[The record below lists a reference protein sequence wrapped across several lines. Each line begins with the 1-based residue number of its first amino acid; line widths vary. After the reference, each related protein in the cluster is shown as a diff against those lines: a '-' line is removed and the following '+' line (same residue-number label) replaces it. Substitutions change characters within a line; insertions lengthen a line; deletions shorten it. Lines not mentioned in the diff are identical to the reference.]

1 MWKLT
6 YLRDHNH
13 GIRTLGDL
21 DGIRSILQAL
31 NLHVED
37 SRTNL
42 ATIQIG
48 LLKSAST
55 TKIEETRISL
65 LRFSLFLSL
74 FLSKFSQDPYLAFE
88 AKYVPIQKVSQPSR
102 LIKHSARSSILSIV
116 SSQKNH

>member
-48 LLKSAST
+48 LRLHRRRRLERLAYL
-55 TKIEETRISL
+55 IL
-65 LRFSLFLSL
+65 LLSL
-74 FLSKFSQDPYLAFE
+74 PLSKFLQGPYLAYFTFG
-88 AKYVPIQKVSQPSR
+88 AKYDYVLFQK
-102 LIKHSARSSILSIV
+102 AR
-116 SSQKNH
+116 